1 MATFKIFQRSFN
13 LLAKRDRN
21 RYLLISSIQI
31 SLGILDLAGV
41 AVLGLLG
48 ALAISG
54 LESNSPG
61 NRVLM
66 VLKFLNI
73 DAFPFEKQVLLLS
86 VLTCILLVG
95 KTVLSIFFTR
105 KILFFLS
112 RCGADISSNLVKQL
126 LGQSLN
132 VIQQRSSQETLFSVT
147 SGVSLIML
155 QILAT
160 SAVFVADVTLM
171 IIMASG
177 LLILDPLTAIVMFT
191 IFAVVSY
198 FLNRF
203 TNVRASSLGKVSS
216 KLEISS
222 SERIIEVL
230 SSFRETVVRNRR
242 SYYSKEVRKL
252 RHLLAKSSAEM
263 NFLPY
268 VNKYVIETIVVLGA
282 LLIAGIQFALRD
294 ATHAFATLTVFLAA
308 GTRIAPAFLR
318 VQQGLIS
325 IRSATGQTS
334 PTFELLD
341 SLEQSAIDEA
351 VSDRIETTH
360 LNFKAT
366 VELDNVS
373 YRYPGANDFAV
384 KGVSLFIEPG
394 QSVAIVGSSG
404 AGKSTLVDLI
414 LGILSPDEGSI
425 LISGSNPVQAV
436 SKWPGAIA
444 YVPQDIVVANT
455 TIRNNIT
462 LGYPEDSVS
471 QSQVME
477 VLSMSQLDSFVKDL
491 PDDMNTF
498 VGEKGSWISGG
509 QRQRLG
515 IARALITKPKL
526 LVLDEAT
533 SSLDGETEAAIGNA
547 LQVLKG
553 TVTVL
558 MISHRLS
565 MLRNVD
571 VLVYMENGEIKCVGT
586 FDEVRNEIENFDNQA
601 NLMGL

>member
-1 MATFKIFQRSFN
+1 M
-13 LLAKRDRN
+13 
-21 RYLLISSIQI
+21 
-31 SLGILDLAGV
+31 
-41 AVLGLLG
+41 LGLLG
-48 ALAISG
+48 VLSMSG
-54 LESNSPG
+54 LESNPPG
-61 NRVLM
+61 NRVLW
-66 VLKFLNI
+66 VLKVLNI
-73 DAFPFEKQVLLLS
+73 EAFPFEKQVLVLS
-86 VLTCILLVG
+86 GLTCILLVG
-95 KTVLSIFFTR
+95 KTALSIFFTR

-112 RCGADISSNLVKQL
+112 RCGADISSNLVKRL
-126 LGQSLN
+126 LSQPLN
-132 VIQQRSSQETLFSVT
+132 IIQQRSSQDTLFSVT

-160 SAVFVADVTLM
+160 SSVLISDAALM
-171 IIMASG
+171 VIMACG
-177 LLILDPLTAIVMFT
+177 LLFLDTFTAIVMFAL
-191 IFAVVSY
+191 FALVAY

-203 TNVRASSLGKVSS
+203 VNVRARNLGRATS

-222 SERIIEVL
+222 NEKIIEVL

-242 SYYSKEVRKL
+242 SYYSKEVGKL
-252 RHLLAKSSAEM
+252 RHLMAKSLAEM

-294 ATHAFATLTVFLAA
+294 AASSFATLTVFLAA

-341 SLEQSAIDEA
+341 SLKEAVIDED

-360 LNFKAT
+360 LNFNAT
-366 VELDNVS
+366 IKLDNVS
-373 YRYPGANDFAV
+373 YRYPEAHDFAV
-384 KGVSLFIEPG
+384 KGISLIINQG

-425 LISGSNPVQAV
+425 LISDSNPTQAV
-436 SKWPGAIA
+436 SKWPGAVA
-444 YVPQDIVVANT
+444 YVPQDVAVANT
-455 TIRNNIT
+455 TIRKNIS

-491 PDDMNTF
+491 PDGMNTF

-571 VLVYMENGEIKCVGT
+571 VLVYMENGEIKCVGS
-586 FDEVRNEIENFDNQA
+586 FDEVRNKIENFDNQA

>member
-1 MATFKIFQRSFN
+1 
-13 LLAKRDRN
+13 
-21 RYLLISSIQI
+21 
-31 SLGILDLAGV
+31 LDLAGV

-48 ALAISG
+48 VLSMSG
-54 LESNSPG
+54 LESNPPG
-61 NRVLM
+61 NRVLW
-66 VLKFLNI
+66 VLKVLNI
-73 DAFPFEKQVLLLS
+73 EAFPFEKQVLVLS
-86 VLTCILLVG
+86 GLTCILLVG
-95 KTVLSIFFTR
+95 KTALSIFFTR

-112 RCGADISSNLVKQL
+112 RCGADISSNLVKRL
-126 LGQSLN
+126 LSQPLN
-132 VIQQRSSQETLFSVT
+132 IIQQRSSQDTLFSVT

-160 SAVFVADVTLM
+160 SSVLISDAALM
-171 IIMASG
+171 VIMACG
-177 LLILDPLTAIVMFT
+177 LLFLDTFTAIVMFAL
-191 IFAVVSY
+191 FALVAY

-203 TNVRASSLGKVSS
+203 VNVRARNLGRATS

-222 SERIIEVL
+222 NEKIIEVL

-242 SYYSKEVRKL
+242 SYYSKEVGKL
-252 RHLLAKSSAEM
+252 RHLMAKSLAEM

-294 ATHAFATLTVFLAA
+294 AASSFATLTVFLAA

-341 SLEQSAIDEA
+341 SLKEAVIDED

-360 LNFKAT
+360 LNFNAT
-366 VELDNVS
+366 IKLDNVS
-373 YRYPGANDFAV
+373 YRYPEAHDFAV
-384 KGVSLFIEPG
+384 KGISLIINQG

-425 LISGSNPVQAV
+425 LISDSNPTQAV
-436 SKWPGAIA
+436 SKWPGAVA
-444 YVPQDIVVANT
+444 YVPQDVAVANT
-455 TIRNNIT
+455 TIRKNIS

-491 PDDMNTF
+491 PDGMNTF

-571 VLVYMENGEIKCVGT
+571 VLVYMENGEIKCVGS
-586 FDEVRNEIENFDNQA
+586 FDEVRNKIENFDNQA

>member
-1 MATFKIFQRSFN
+1 M
-13 LLAKRDRN
+13 
-21 RYLLISSIQI
+21 
-31 SLGILDLAGV
+31 
-41 AVLGLLG
+41 
-48 ALAISG
+48 SG
-54 LESNSPG
+54 LESNAPG
-61 NRVLM
+61 NRVLW
-66 VLKFLNI
+66 VLKVLNI
-73 DAFPFEKQVLLLS
+73 DAFPFEKQVLVLS
-86 VLTCILLVG
+86 GLTCILLVG
-95 KTVLSIFFTR
+95 KTALSIFFTR

-112 RCGADISSNLVKQL
+112 RCGADISSNLVKRL
-126 LGQSLN
+126 LSQPLN
-132 VIQQRSSQETLFSVT
+132 IIQQRSSQETLFSVT
-147 SGVSLIML
+147 SGVSIIML

-160 SAVFVADVTLM
+160 SSVLISDAALM
-171 IIMASG
+171 VIMACG
-177 LLILDPLTAIVMFT
+177 LLFLDTFTAIVMFVL
-191 IFAVVSY
+191 FALVAY

-203 TNVRASSLGKVSS
+203 VNVRARNLGRATS

-222 SERIIEVL
+222 NEKIVEVL

-242 SYYSKEVRKL
+242 SYYSKEVGKL
-252 RHLLAKSSAEM
+252 RHLMAKSLAEM

-294 ATHAFATLTVFLAA
+294 AASSFATLTVFLAA

-318 VQQGLIS
+318 VQQGLIT

-334 PTFELLD
+334 PTFEFLD
-341 SLEQSAIDEA
+341 SLKEAVIDEDI
-351 VSDRIETTH
+351 SDRIETTH
-360 LNFKAT
+360 LNFNAT
-366 VELDNVS
+366 IKLDNVR
-373 YRYPGANDFAV
+373 YRYPGAHDFAV
-384 KGVSLFIEPG
+384 KGISLIINQG

-425 LISGSNPVQAV
+425 LISDSNPTQAV
-436 SKWPGAIA
+436 SKWPGAVA
-444 YVPQDIVVANT
+444 YVPQDIAVANT
-455 TIRNNIT
+455 TIRNNIS

-491 PDDMNTF
+491 PDGMNTF

-547 LQVLKG
+547 LQALKG

-558 MISHRLS
+558 IISHRLS

-571 VLVYMENGEIKCVGT
+571 ILVYMENGEIKCVGS
-586 FDEVRNEIENFDNQA
+586 FDEVRNEIKNFDNQA